1 MDSQLTA
8 DRTAL
13 HLFFTDDVYLVDD
26 VGSQVINVGVSV
38 DKPKVSTTGN
48 IASADEPIVKST
60 AMVAETLVD
69 ITVPQPIEFKYL
81 GKNLRNILI
90 LVNDEQNDVSDEDG
104 RELLRKIVKS
114 INLSA
119 NDFAL
124 LNYAKY
130 KGVGFKQL
138 QSHFSS
144 TLIFSFGVTPAELSM
159 STAYPE
165 HTIVMEGTVK
175 MIFSAELR
183 ILDKNPAGKKALW
196 GSLQNL
202 GL

>member
-26 VGSQVINVGVSV
+26 VGSQGVEFGV
-38 DKPKVSTTGN
+38 KADKPGLSSTENVTS
-48 IASADEPIVKST
+48 SAESIVKS
-60 AMVAETLVD
+60 AAIVAETPVD
-69 ITVPQPIEFKYL
+69 IIVPQSIEFKYL

-90 LVNDEQNDVSDEDG
+90 LVNDEQNDVSDENG

-144 TLIFSFGVTPAELSM
+144 TLIFSFGVTPADLSM
-159 STAYPE
+159 SKAHPE
-165 HTIVMEGTVK
+165 HVIVMEGPVK